1 VRGVLFSKRRVGVKN
16 APDLKGPDAETILK
30 ALAHAG
36 LKRTRPREVIAA
48 YVAQKGEENLDFTIE
63 DLWHEVRS
71 CHVDVARVTTFRVI
85 ELLVQ
90 LGIVDR
96 LTFPDGAIR
105 YHVGKGSIRQY
116 LTCEHCH
123 KVVELHLGFVPPLL
137 DTIVQLSGFV
147 RTNHPVEIQ
156 GRCPDCQKHWNG
168 EEKEGTSKSDS
179 KANS

>member
-1 VRGVLFSKRRVGVKN
+1 MN
-16 APDLKGPDAETILK
+16 APDLKSPDAESILQ

-36 LKRTRPREVIAA
+36 LKRTRPREAIAA

-63 DLWHEVRS
+63 DLWREVRTR
-71 CHVDVARVTTFRVI
+71 HVDVARVTAFRVI

-96 LTFPDGAIR
+96 LTFADGAIR

-123 KVVELHLGFVPPLL
+123 KVIELHLDSVPPFL

-147 RTNHPVEIQ
+147 RTNHPIEIQ
-156 GRCPDCQKHWNG
+156 GRCPDCQKHGNR
-168 EEKEGTSKSDS
+168 ERKE
-179 KANS
+179 

>member
-1 VRGVLFSKRRVGVKN
+1 MD
-16 APDLKGPDAETILK
+16 APDLTGPDTETIPK
-30 ALAHAG
+30 ALANAG

-63 DLWHEVRS
+63 DLWREVRTK
-71 CHVDVARVTTFRVI
+71 HADFARVTAFRVI

-90 LGIVDR
+90 LAIVDR

-147 RTNHPVEIQ
+147 RTNHPVEIA
-156 GRCPDCQKHWNG
+156 GRCPACQEHESRERN
-168 EEKEGTSKSDS
+168 E
-179 KANS
+179 

>member
-1 VRGVLFSKRRVGVKN
+1 MN
-16 APDLKGPDAETILK
+16 APGLKGPDTETILK

-36 LKRTRPREVIAA
+36 LKRTHPREVIAV
-48 YVAQKGEENLDFTIE
+48 YVVQKAEENLDFTIE
-63 DLWHEVRS
+63 DLWREVRTH
-71 CHVDVARVTTFRVI
+71 HVDFARVTAFRVI

-96 LTFPDGAIR
+96 LTFPDRAIR
-105 YHVGKGSIRQY
+105 YHVGKGSIRPY

-123 KVVELHLGFVPPLL
+123 TVVELHLGFVPSLL

-156 GRCPDCQKHWNG
+156 GRCPDCQEHWKR
-168 EEKEGTSKSDS
+168 ERKE
-179 KANS
+179 